1 MEDSLRKE
9 LDYTIHQI
17 SELTHALMREN
28 ARLKVD
34 IASLRSRL
42 LMDTEEDIQKLSET
56 RNPSVSDIM
65 ELRHPKQRK
74 GWQPPEKEKEEGHF
88 YWQGIPARARRVL
101 KHYKIKGP
109 AGLRNL
115 TVRQIKKLDNAGNVT
130 IETIREL
137 GRKYGIELK
146 DR

>member
-1 MEDSLRKE
+1 MEDSLQKE
-9 LDYTIHQI
+9 LDYAIHQI
-17 SELTHALMREN
+17 AELSHTLMLEN
-28 ARLKVD
+28 ARLKAD
-34 IASLRSRL
+34 IASLRNRL
-42 LMDTEEDIQKLSET
+42 LTDTEQA
-56 RNPSVSDIM
+56 VQ
-65 ELRHPKQRK
+65 ELTEPKFKIRHWSTITAEEVAADAKR
-74 GWQPPEKEKEEGHF
+74 EKEEGHF
-88 YWQGIPARARRVL
+88 YWQSIPARARRVL

-115 TVRQIKKLDNAGNVT
+115 TVRQIKKLDNAGAVT

>member
-1 MEDSLRKE
+1 MEDSLKKE

-17 SELTHALMREN
+17 AELTHTLMREN
-28 ARLKVD
+28 ERLKIY
-34 IASLRSRL
+34 IAKLRSRIS
-42 LMDTEEDIQKLSET
+42 MDTESSVQQLSEN
-56 RNPSVSDIM
+56 RNPSISDIM
-65 ELRHPKQRK
+65 ELKLPKQRK

-109 AGLRNL
+109 SGLRNL

>member
-9 LDYTIHQI
+9 LDYAIHQI
-17 SELTHALMREN
+17 AELSHTLMREN
-28 ARLKVD
+28 ARLKAD
-34 IASLRSRL
+34 IASLRNRL
-42 LMDTEEDIQKLSET
+42 LTDTEEDIQKLSET

-65 ELRHPKQRK
+65 ELRRPKHRK
-74 GWQPPEKEKEEGHF
+74 GWQSSEKEEEGHF
-88 YWQGIPARARRVL
+88 YWQGIPARARKVL
-101 KHYKIKGP
+101 KHFKIKGP